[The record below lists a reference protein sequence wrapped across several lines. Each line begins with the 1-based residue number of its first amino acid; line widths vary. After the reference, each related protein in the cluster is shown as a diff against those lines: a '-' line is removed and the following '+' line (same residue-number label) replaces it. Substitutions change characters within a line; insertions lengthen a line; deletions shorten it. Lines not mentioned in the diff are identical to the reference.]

1 MAKLYFYYA
10 AMNAGK
16 STALLQSVHNY
27 IENKL
32 SPVWLMPNLENGE
45 DNIKSRLGLM
55 RKAIVFNK
63 NTDLYTYIKLLI
75 KTGPIDCIHIDEAQF
90 LTKQQVF
97 QLTDIVDYIGI
108 PVLCYG
114 LRTDFKGEVFEGSQY
129 LLGLADKLQEI
140 KTICFCGSKATM
152 TLRVDKSGNAIK
164 DGDQVVIGG
173 NELYTSM
180 CRLHHKEHMKL
191 MLDLAAIQANEVM
204 LNDTN

>member
-1 MAKLYFYYA
+1 MVYAEMAKLYFYYA

-32 SPVWLMPNLENGE
+32 SPVWLMRNLGNGE

-63 NTDLYTYIKLLI
+63 DTDLYTYIKLLM
-75 KTGPIDCIHIDEAQF
+75 KATPIDCIHIDEAQF

-97 QLTDIVDYIGI
+97 ELADIVDYMNI

-152 TLRVDKSGNAIK
+152 TLRVDENGNAIK
-164 DGDQVVIGG
+164 NGDQVVIGG
-173 NELYTSM
+173 NESYTSM
-180 CRLHHKEHMKL
+180 CRLHHKEHMK
-191 MLDLAAIQANEVM
+191 
-204 LNDTN
+204 